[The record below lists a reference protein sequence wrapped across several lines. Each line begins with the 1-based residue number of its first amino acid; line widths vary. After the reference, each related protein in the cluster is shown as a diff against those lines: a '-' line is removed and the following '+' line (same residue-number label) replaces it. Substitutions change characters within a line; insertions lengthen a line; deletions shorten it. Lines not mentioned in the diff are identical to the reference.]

1 MNEIEI
7 LWVPLVT
14 FAVSSSITPGPNNIM
29 LAASGVNYGFTRSI
43 PHMLGVSIGFF
54 ILFLAVA
61 FGLGNIFELYPQL
74 QTALKYIGSVYL
86 LWLAWKIAT
95 AGATSESAAVSKP
108 MTFVQAAGFQF
119 VNVKAMMMAISSAV
133 VFTLPGESY
142 TLSALLVG
150 FVFTLV
156 NLPCV
161 SIWVAFGSGLKRF
174 LRNEQSLKAFN
185 WSLASLTAASVAL
198 FYI

>member
-1 MNEIEI
+1 MNEMEI
-7 LWVPLVT
+7 LWLPLVT
-14 FAVSSSITPGPNNIM
+14 FALSSSITPGPNNIM
-29 LAASGVNYGFTRSI
+29 LAASGVNYGFSRSI

-61 FGLGNIFELYPQL
+61 FGLGNVFERYPQL
-74 QTALKYIGSVYL
+74 QMALKYIGSVYL

-95 AGATSESAAVSKP
+95 ASAATEQSVSSRP
-108 MTFVQAAGFQF
+108 MTFFQAASFQF
-119 VNVKAMMMAISSAV
+119 VNVKALMMAISSAV
-133 VFTLPGESY
+133 VFTLPGEHY
-142 TLSALLVG
+142 IMSALLVG
-150 FVFTLV
+150 VVFTLV

-161 SIWVAFGSGLKRF
+161 SVWVAFGSGLKRF

-185 WSLASLTAASVAL
+185 WSLASLTAASVVL

>member
-1 MNEIEI
+1 MNEMEI
-7 LWVPLVT
+7 LWLPLVT
-14 FAVSSSITPGPNNIM
+14 FALSSSIAPGPNNIM

-61 FGLGNIFELYPQL
+61 FGLGNVFELYPQL
-74 QTALKYIGSVYL
+74 QAALKCVGSIYL

-95 AGATSESAAVSKP
+95 AASASEQAISKRP
-108 MTFVQAAGFQF
+108 MTFLQAISFQF

-133 VFTLPGESY
+133 VFTLPGDNY
-142 TLSALLVG
+142 TVSALLVG
-150 FVFTLV
+150 VIFTLI
-156 NLPCV
+156 NLPCC
-161 SIWVAFGSGLKRF
+161 SAWVVFGSGLKRF

-185 WSLASLTAASVAL
+185 WSLASLTAASVLL